1 MSFRLP
7 RFICNAHAAK
17 MNNRVNRE
25 ARQGCSC
32 MVFTI
37 AFFGVYFIG
46 LSDSKWSIRR
56 DYLLEYL

>member
-46 LSDSKWSIRR
+46 LSDSKWSI
-56 DYLLEYL
+56 